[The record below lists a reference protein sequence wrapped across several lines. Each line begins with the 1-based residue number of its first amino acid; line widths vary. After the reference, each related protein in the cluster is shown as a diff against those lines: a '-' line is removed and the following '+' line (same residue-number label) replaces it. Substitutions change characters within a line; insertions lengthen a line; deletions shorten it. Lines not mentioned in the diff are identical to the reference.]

1 MTGPLARI
9 PWATWKPRLLDCLGD
24 YGRRAFASDLLAGL
38 TVGVVALPLA
48 MAFGIASGVTPQ
60 AGIYTA
66 IVGGFLVSLLG
77 GSRIQI
83 GGPTGAFVVIVAGII
98 AKEGLSGLLMV
109 TMMAGVILLFLA
121 LTGLGQ
127 AVKFIPRPVVLGFT
141 NGIALLIAST
151 QIKDFLGL
159 KLAGNPSEF
168 FERMGAIAAA
178 LPSVDPLAIGLATG
192 SLALV
197 LLVPKWI
204 PRLPG
209 SIVALLAGT
218 AAVAVFGLPVETI
231 GSKFGGIPSSLPPIA
246 IPQFR
251 ADLILPLLPSAL
263 TVALLAAVESLLSA
277 VVADSMS
284 GDRHNSSAELLAQG
298 VANLIVPLV
307 GGIPVTGAIARTATN
322 YRSGAKTPVAGMVHA
337 VTLLVI
343 VLLLAPLAIHV
354 PLATLAAVLFVVAY
368 NMGEWREIGG
378 IWRLDWTDKSVWM
391 ITFALTVM
399 ADLTIAV
406 ETGIALAALLY
417 IYRVTETTSV
427 SMVTRE
433 YIEAGHAHVLQGKD
447 LPDYVTIL
455 RIHGPFLFGMTD
467 KLLDATADL
476 DAFAPIVILRL
487 RNMNAIDA
495 TGLHALERLSDRLKR
510 SGRTLVLCGAAISRR
525 RSSSRPSSWSTWAG
539 RTSWRTCRRRWNAR
553 TRSGRRPRSKRVSA
567 RPPAGVRPL
576 AGLALR
582 RGLLGRRR
590 LGFRDVG
597 LGRLLLAFADR
608 RQALAQ
614 RLHEVDDLRR
624 RLFLGRDHFL
634 AGNLGVDDPA
644 QLALVLVLV
653 PASDPAASRTSR
665 SPAGRAAPR
674 RASASPA
681 AGRTRTPRSSRGSR
695 RPGAACTSPGPSRA
709 PRRPPGIPGRRGRP
723 CRCRPCRPCPR
734 G

>member
-1 MTGPLARI
+1 MTDLLARI
-9 PWATWKPRLLDCLGD
+9 PWATWKPRLLDCLGN
-24 YGRRAFASDLLAGL
+24 YGRRTLASDLLAGL

-168 FERMGAIAAA
+168 FERMGAIAEA

-197 LLVPKWI
+197 LLVPKWV

-218 AAVAVFGLPVETI
+218 AAVAAFGLPVETI

-322 YRSGAKTPVAGMVHA
+322 FRSGAKTPVAGIVHA
-337 VTLLVI
+337 VTLLVV

-368 NMGEWREIGG
+368 NMGEWQEIGG

-427 SMVTRE
+427 SKVTRE
-433 YIEAGHAHVLQGKD
+433 YIEAGGPHVLQGKD

-476 DAFAPIVILRL
+476 DTFAPIVILRL

-510 SGRTLVLCGAAISRR
+510 SGRTLVLCGA
-525 RSSSRPSSWSTWAG
+525 
-539 RTSWRTCRRRWNAR
+539 
-553 TRSGRRPRSKRVSA
+553 
-567 RPPAGVRPL
+567 
-576 AGLALR
+576 
-582 RGLLGRRR
+582 
-590 LGFRDVG
+590 RD
-597 LGRLLLAFADR
+597 
-608 RQALAQ
+608 Q
-614 RLHEVDDLRR
+614 
-624 RLFLGRDHFL
+624 
-634 AGNLGVDDPA
+634 
-644 QLALVLVLV
+644 
-653 PASDPAASRTSR
+653 PAAFLEQ
-665 SPAGRAAPR
+665 AEFVEHVGRQNIVAHVQAALE
-674 RASASPA
+674 RAQEIRPKA
-681 AGRTRTPRSSRGSR
+681 A
-695 RPGAACTSPGPSRA
+695 
-709 PRRPPGIPGRRGRP
+709 
-723 CRCRPCRPCPR
+723 
-734 G
+734 